1 MNDRRMQSCNK
12 KLLVWLGMVLLVQC
26 ANPVAPTGGPRDTTP
41 PKLLVSK
48 STANEQTQFRPDKIK
63 LYFDE
68 YIEVQNPSRNVI
80 ISPPLDPKPSYQ
92 VGSDHIE
99 IDFSEADT
107 LLSETTYSLNFD
119 NAISDFN
126 EGNPVEN
133 MLFVFS
139 TGEFLD
145 SLNLEVEVINQ
156 EGKPQEGIT
165 VMLYSET
172 NNDSVV
178 VKNLPTYFTKSNAQ
192 GIAKLQYLKSGVYK
206 VFALQDDNLTLKYDI
221 PGAPIAFLKDP
232 VQIEADSTDALKLQL
247 FVPVPPNQMIRKPIL
262 RENAYVGVFNQIDTS
277 VLCKILP
284 PSAELARR
292 WREDSLFIWL
302 KPNVQEDSLIW
313 TMENGEDIRRDTLPT
328 PTEIDTIPIRGSEK
342 SMKFVNRRA
351 TVLWNQPM
359 QSVADST
366 FFTQDSSGQK
376 FFFSVS
382 SHTPLKTRL
391 QLEKDSIPISSRTI
405 LALPGRLESV
415 YRYTNTD
422 TLRWTFSVVKQEDLS
437 ELILNLN
444 FPDTTAHYI
453 GQLMKSSTVVHERLF
468 TGQNEYIWEIP
479 FLEPS
484 SYQLKIYLDRNKNG
498 RLDEGDYW
506 KGRQAE
512 IWKEYPLETL
522 RANWTIEEE
531 IEWKNETGSEE
542 SN

>member
-1 MNDRRMQSCNK
+1 MNDRRLQSWNN

-99 IDFSEADT
+99 VDFSEADT

-172 NNDSVV
+172 SEDSVV

-192 GIAKLQYLKSGVYK
+192 GIAKLQYLKGGVYK
-206 VFALQDDNLTLKYDI
+206 IFALQDDNLTLKYDI

-232 VQIEADSTDALKLQL
+232 VLVEADSTDVLKLQL
-247 FVPVPPNQMIRKPIL
+247 FVPNPPTQMTRKPIL
-262 RENAYVGVFNQIDTS
+262 RKNAYTGVFNQIDTS
-277 VLCKILP
+277 VFCEILP
-284 PSAELARR
+284 RSAELARR
-292 WREDSLFIWL
+292 WRKDSLFIWL
-302 KPNVQEDSLIW
+302 QPNIQEDSLIW
-313 TMENGEDIRRDTLPT
+313 TMDNGEDIRRDTLPT
-328 PTEIDTIPIRGSEK
+328 LTEIDTVPIRGSDK
-342 SMKFVNRRA
+342 SIKFVNRTA

-359 QSVADST
+359 QSVGDST
-366 FFTQDSSGQK
+366 FFIQDSSGQK
-376 FFFSVS
+376 VFFAVS
-382 SHTPLKTRL
+382 SHTPLKTYLR
-391 QLEKDSIPISSRTI
+391 LEKDSLPIPSRTI

-415 YRYTNTD
+415 YKYTNTD

-437 ELILNLN
+437 ELVLNLN
-444 FPDTTAHYI
+444 FPDTTEHYV
-453 GQLMKSSTVVHERLF
+453 GQLMKSNTVVRERLF
-468 TGQNEYIWEIP
+468 TGQNAYIWEIP

-498 RLDEGDYW
+498 RLDGGDYW
-506 KGRQAE
+506 KGLQAE
-512 IWKEYPLETL
+512 IWKEYPLEAL

-531 IEWKNETGSEE
+531 IEWENETGSEE

>member
-1 MNDRRMQSCNK
+1 MNDRRLQSWNN

-68 YIEVQNPSRNVI
+68 YIEVQNPGRNVI

-99 IDFSEADT
+99 VDFSEADT

-172 NNDSVV
+172 SEDSVV

-192 GIAKLQYLKSGVYK
+192 GIAKLQYLKGGVYK
-206 VFALQDDNLTLKYDI
+206 IFALQDDNLTLKYDI

-232 VQIEADSTDALKLQL
+232 VLVEADSTDVLKLQL
-247 FVPVPPNQMIRKPIL
+247 FVPNPPTQMTRKPIL
-262 RENAYVGVFNQIDTS
+262 RKNAYTGVFNQIDTS
-277 VLCKILP
+277 VFCEILP
-284 PSAELARR
+284 RSAELARR
-292 WREDSLFIWL
+292 WRKDSLFIWL
-302 KPNVQEDSLIW
+302 QPNIQEDSLIW
-313 TMENGEDIRRDTLPT
+313 TMDNGEDIRRDTLPT
-328 PTEIDTIPIRGSEK
+328 LTEIDTVPIRGSGK
-342 SMKFVNRRA
+342 SIKFVNRTA

-359 QSVADST
+359 QSVGDST
-366 FFTQDSSGQK
+366 FFIQDSSGQK
-376 FFFSVS
+376 VFFAVS
-382 SHTPLKTRL
+382 SHTPLKTYLR
-391 QLEKDSIPISSRTI
+391 LEKDSLPIPSRTI

-415 YRYTNTD
+415 YKYTNTD

-437 ELILNLN
+437 ELVLNLN
-444 FPDTTAHYI
+444 FPDTTEHYV
-453 GQLMKSSTVVHERLF
+453 GQLMKSNTVVRERLF
-468 TGQNEYIWEIP
+468 TGQNAYIWEIP

-498 RLDEGDYW
+498 RLDGGDYW
-506 KGRQAE
+506 KGLQAE
-512 IWKEYPLETL
+512 IWKEYPLEAL

-531 IEWKNETGSEE
+531 IEWENETGSEE